1 MEGQTNQFILR
12 KRVQRLL
19 RSNMTL
25 AERKL
30 WQRLRGKQLYGWKF
44 RRQHPY
50 GVYVLDF
57 VCIDAK
63 LIVEVDGGQH
73 VEQRQ
78 DDEIRDACLSA
89 AGFQVLRFWNNQV
102 MQEIEAVVEAIV
114 VALPAT
120 PPPSRPSP

>member
-89 AGFQVLRFWNNQV
+89 AGFQVLRFWNDQV

>member
-1 MEGQTNQFILR
+1 MVTCS
-12 KRVQRLL
+12 LL
-19 RSNMTL
+19 YPSVPSDPFRALTPSVPSDPFR
-25 AERKL
+25 AF
-30 WQRLRGKQLYGWKF
+30 GKQLYGWKF

-50 GVYVLDF
+50 GDYVLDF

-73 VEQRQ
+73 VERRQ
-78 DDEIRDACLSA
+78 DDEVRDACLRA

-102 MQEIEAVVEAIV
+102 MQELEAVVETIAA
-114 VALPAT
+114 ALPAT